1 MLPHFLGGWDTNVIV
16 GISFFFFLSLEE
28 KITSSPFFGTL
39 ALLCAEW
46 CTKYFFFPKPKMFLS
61 SWKQDRIMIDTNEIN
76 ASLWRQGLWRSQGSS
91 VLTSEYGQMS
101 GLLMPIGCQKTMLG
115 FHPSLQSGGYL
126 PTPLL
131 YGCGETPWQRKHF
144 INGGLTVSE
153 CWSLFVMTGSMV
165 AVR

>member
-1 MLPHFLGGWDTNVIV
+1 MLPHFWGGGINVIV
-16 GISFFFFLSLEE
+16 GISFFFFFKLRREDYIKSVFWHTCSTVCWVMYQ
-28 KITSSPFFGTL
+28 I
-39 ALLCAEW
+39 
-46 CTKYFFFPKPKMFLS
+46 FFFPKPKMFLS
-61 SWKQDRIMIDTNEIN
+61 SWKQDHIMIDTNEIN

-101 GLLMPIGCQKTMLG
+101 GLLMTIGCQKTMLG

-131 YGCGETPWQRKHF
+131 SGCGETPWQRKHF